1 LRIAMRL
8 IVTSKEDIAS
18 MNIRDKL
25 LRGWSWKETG
35 EFEGAPLLEHQGF
48 LMAAIPEIHLERDH
62 IDRQVKEAS
71 GKEFDAVVF
80 ASRHRAESK
89 IPTLTVHPI
98 GNFAKADFGGLDGK
112 LVRASPHLMTSSLRA
127 LREKAGDLGFGV
139 SFETTHHGPYLE
151 TPSFFI
157 EIGSDESFWTHEKA
171 AERIADAIMTTEA
184 KSGKVVMG
192 VGGGHYAPRFTDLA
206 MDSDVS
212 IAHMAANYALD
223 SLMDETIMREMIE
236 KSGSP
241 KLVYFHRKSMPKP
254 KYRALEEKFAAL
266 GIESVRSDDLS

>member
-1 LRIAMRL
+1 MRL

-18 MNIRDKL
+18 MNIRERL
-25 LRGWSWKETG
+25 LRGWSWKEKG
-35 EFEGAPLLEHQGF
+35 EFEGSPIYFHQGF
-48 LMAAIPEIHLERDH
+48 IMATIPEIHLDRDNV
-62 IDRQVKEAS
+62 DEQVKGAS
-71 GKEFDAVVF
+71 GEEFEVVIF

-98 GNFAKADFGGLDGK
+98 GNFSKAEFGGKEGK
-112 LVRASPHLMTSSLRA
+112 LVGASPHLMTSSLRA
-127 LREKAGDLGFGV
+127 LKEKAADLDFGI

-157 EIGSDESFWTHEKA
+157 EIGSDEAYWPHEKA
-171 AERIADAIMTTEA
+171 AERIAEVIMTAEER
-184 KSGKVVMG
+184 KGEVVICA
-192 VGGGHYAPRFTDLA
+192 GGGHYAPRFTDLA
-206 MDSDVS
+206 MENGVS

-223 SLMDETIMREMIE
+223 ALMDETVMKEMIE

-254 KYRALEEKFAAL
+254 KYRALEGKFASF
-266 GIESVRSDDLS
+266 GIESVRSDDLN